1 MGKPT
6 RVSVA
11 IDELVAPNCLRVKL
25 LVETAQL
32 PVKAHHNDLGYD
44 LFASAQIELLPGQVT
59 IVPIGIECHF
69 PDNIGGLIRDRSSVA
84 TKLGL
89 VVVAGVIDPTFTG
102 PIRVAFLN
110 TTDKNVIVNCGAKI
124 AQMVLIPSLIC
135 SIQEVKEIPVT
146 TRNKN
151 GFGSTGA

>member
-1 MGKPT
+1 MVKPT

-44 LFASAQIELLPGQVT
+44 LFASAQTELLPGQVT

-89 VVVAGVIDPTFTG
+89 VVVAGIIDPQYTG
-102 PIRVAFLN
+102 EVKVAFLN
-110 TTDKNVIVNCGAKI
+110 TTKKTIMVKSGDKI
-124 AQMVLIPSLIC
+124 AQMLLIPSLTC
-135 SIQEVKEIPVT
+135 SIQEVKEIPIT
-146 TRNKN
+146 SRNKN
-151 GFGSTGA
+151 GFGSTGK